1 MRPSLDCP
9 ATQYAVIAGL
19 RTEQLPERLVVAYP
33 DEESLR
39 DLIAAPSIIALGF
52 NSREE
57 AVKHAERCFQAA
69 PAPNPATSGRV
80 SDRPKSRADFSSV
93 KRQFIALFEDT
104 WKNASHLVQYAVTLG
119 ITNLYSR
126 HAVSVAI
133 RTFVGM

>member
-19 RTEQLPERLVVAYP
+19 RTEQLRERLVVAYP

-52 NSREE
+52 KSREE
-57 AVKHAERCFQAA
+57 AVKHAERCFEAG
-69 PAPNPATSGRV
+69 PGPDPATSGRV
-80 SDRPKSRADFSSV
+80 SDRPKSRDDFPSR
-93 KRQFIALFEDT
+93 KIQFIALFEDT

-119 ITNLYSR
+119 ITILYSR
-126 HAVSVAI
+126 HAASMAI
-133 RTFVGM
+133 RAFVGM

>member
-19 RTEQLPERLVVAYP
+19 RTEQRPERLVVAYP

-52 NSREE
+52 NSRDE
-57 AVKHAERCFQAA
+57 AVKHAECCFQAA
-69 PAPNPATSGRV
+69 LGAYPATFANV
-80 SDRPKSRADFSSV
+80 SHRPKSRDDFPSSES
-93 KRQFIALFEDT
+93 RFIALFKDT
-104 WKNASHLVQYAVTLG
+104 WSNASHLVQSVVTLG
-119 ITNLYSR
+119 ITILYSR

-133 RTFVGM
+133 RSFVGM

>member
-9 ATQYAVIAGL
+9 ATQYAVIAVL

-52 NSREE
+52 NSRDE
-57 AVKHAERCFQAA
+57 AVKHAECCFQAA
-69 PAPNPATSGRV
+69 RDPYPATSASV
-80 SDRPKSRADFSSV
+80 SDRPKSRDDFSS
-93 KRQFIALFEDT
+93 KKSQFIALFEDT

-119 ITNLYSR
+119 ITILCSR

-133 RTFVGM
+133 RAFAGM